1 MNKMQ
6 TLFNWAQQKNC
17 AIVAFNISNM
27 EVMKGITTALNN
39 LQCPA
44 ILQVSAGARRY
55 TGSDYLRALFNTAQ
69 ANTQTTL
76 VLHLDHGDS
85 FELCKDC
92 IDHGFDSVMIDGS
105 HLPFAENV
113 ALTKKVV
120 DYAHAHDVWVEGEL
134 GEICGI
140 EDAVNVAHSKYTD
153 PAKAREFVQKTGV
166 DSLAVSI
173 GTAHGAYKYAVG
185 STPALRYDILKQ
197 IHAAIP
203 DTPLVLHGASSVIPE
218 YVTTINQFGGQV
230 KDAVGIH
237 ERELA
242 RAIDD
247 GVRKINIDSDL
258 RLAIT
263 ATIRQYFHDQP
274 AVFDPRSYLKE
285 AMKAVT
291 AVAERKL
298 KYYTLRNDQSLGQDH
313 HWP

>member
-1 MNKMQ
+1 MQ
-6 TLFNWAQQKNC
+6 SLFNWAKEQQC
-17 AIVAFNISNM
+17 ALVAFNISNM
-27 EVMKGITTALNN
+27 EVMKGITAALNN
-39 LQCPA
+39 LSCPA

-55 TGSDYLRALFNTAQ
+55 TGADYLRSLFDTAQ
-69 ANTQTTL
+69 ANTKQTL

-105 HLPFAENV
+105 HLPYEENI

-140 EDAVNVAHSKYTD
+140 EDVVNVATSKYTD
-153 PAKAREFVQKTGV
+153 PAKAREFVARTGV

-173 GTAHGAYKYAVG
+173 GTAHGAYKYAAG
-185 STPALRYDILKQ
+185 STPALRFDILKQ

-218 YVTTINQFGGQV
+218 YVATINQFGGEI

-237 ERELA
+237 EQELA
-242 RAIDD
+242 KAIND

-263 ATIRQYFHDQP
+263 ATIRQYFQEHP
-274 AVFDPRSYLKE
+274 AVFDPRSYWTE

-298 KYYTLRNDQSLGQDH
+298 KYYTLRNVKSLGQDRH
-313 HWP
+313 